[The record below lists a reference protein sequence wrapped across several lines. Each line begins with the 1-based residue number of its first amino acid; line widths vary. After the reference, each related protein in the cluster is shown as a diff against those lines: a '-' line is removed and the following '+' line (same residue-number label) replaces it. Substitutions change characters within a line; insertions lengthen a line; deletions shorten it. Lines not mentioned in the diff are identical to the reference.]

1 MRQVAFVTAANN
13 GTFGEELDAYLL
25 DTRVVLSLGAFDDDA
40 EWKMTRFLKPLAN
53 RRYARTNWGAHRSP

>member
-1 MRQVAFVTAANN
+1 MTAANN